1 MRPASRHPIRS
12 PRIDSRHRRV
22 RVFGVVTACVSAV
35 AMAAVPAPAALAASA
50 STYTITDLGS
60 LGLGVS
66 VGSGINANAQ
76 ITGGS
81 YLATAIPIPCRPKQK
96 PPCTTHAE
104 HPFVFSSG
112 RMTDLGTLGGIYAT
126 GTAINR
132 SGEVAGYSKTSGGNY
147 EAFVDQGGKM
157 TGLGSLVPGASSEA
171 FAINDS
177 GVVAGWSG
185 AAGGGGQH
193 AFLDSAGKMTDLGLL
208 PGEGGIYT
216 AASGINNSSQVVGSG
231 DNAASDQRAF
241 LDSNGKMTDLGT
253 LGGPQ
258 AAAYAINNVGQIVGW
273 SQTRSY
279 ATHAFLDSGGRMT
292 DLGGYNIDTVPEAI
306 NDSGVIVGQTYG
318 VDSTGSPFNHAF
330 IYTGGH
336 FRDLNSL
343 IPSSS
348 GFELTDASAIN
359 HSGQIVATADAANGQ
374 THAVLLNPS

>member
-1 MRPASRHPIRS
+1 MRSASPHPIRS
-12 PRIDSRHRRV
+12 PRIDSRHWRLRRL
-22 RVFGVVTACVSAV
+22 GALTACVSAGV
-35 AMAAVPAPAALAASA
+35 IAAVASPAAAA

-81 YLATAIPIPCRPKQK
+81 YLASTVPIPCRPKQK
-96 PPCTTHAE
+96 PPCTTHPE
-104 HPFVFSSG
+104 HPFLYSSG
-112 RMTDLGTLGGIYAT
+112 TMTDLGTLGGIYAT
-126 GTAINR
+126 GTAINL
-132 SGEVAGYSKTSGGNY
+132 SGEVAGYSKTSTGTY
-147 EAFVDQGGKM
+147 EAFVDQNGKM

-177 GVVAGWSG
+177 GALAGWSG

-216 AASGINNSSQVVGSG
+216 AASGINNSRQIVGSG
-231 DNAASDQRAF
+231 DNAASDERAF
-241 LDSNGKMTDLGT
+241 LYSNGKMTDLGT

-258 AAAYAINNVGQIVGW
+258 AAAYAINNAGQIVGW
-273 SQTRSY
+273 AQTSSD
-279 ATHAFLDSGGRMT
+279 ATHAFLDSGGKMN
-292 DLGGYNIDTVPEAI
+292 DLGAYNIDTVAEAI

-318 VDSTGSPFNHAF
+318 VDTTGSPFNHAF

-336 FRDLNSL
+336 FQDLNSL
-343 IPSSS
+343 IPAGS
-348 GFELTDASAIN
+348 GFELTDATSIN
-359 HSGQIVATADAANGQ
+359 HSGQIVANAYTTNGQ
-374 THAVLLNPS
+374 RHALLLNPS